1 MDADDPQRQR
11 LARAVE
17 GDIARATGRRYQID
31 LAALDERSLREPAAP
46 APRPRRRA
54 ARDGPAGAPL
64 PLAALIAW
72 ARSVALAR
80 PHEAPRR
87 EVGAP

>member
-31 LAALDERSLREPAAP
+31 LAALDERSLRELQRLLRDLDAEQ
-46 APRPRRRA
+46 RA
-54 ARDGPAGAPL
+54 AVQRARLL
-64 PLAALIAW
+64 PW
-72 ARSVALAR
+72 QR
-80 PHEAPRR
+80 
-87 EVGAP
+87 

>member
-31 LAALDERSLREPAAP
+31 LAALDERSLRELQRLLRDLDAEQ
-46 APRPRRRA
+46 RA
-54 ARDGPAGAPL
+54 AVQR
-64 PLAALIAW
+64 
-72 ARSVALAR
+72 ARLF
-80 PHEAPRR
+80 PWPR
-87 EVGAP
+87 

>member
-31 LAALDERSLREPAAP
+31 LAALDERSLRELQRLLRDLDAEQ
-46 APRPRRRA
+46 RA
-54 ARDGPAGAPL
+54 AVQR
-64 PLAALIAW
+64 
-72 ARSVALAR
+72 ARVFPWQR
-80 PHEAPRR
+80 
-87 EVGAP
+87 

>member
-31 LAALDERSLREPAAP
+31 LAALDERSLRELQRLLRDLDAEQ
-46 APRPRRRA
+46 RA
-54 ARDGPAGAPL
+54 AVQR
-64 PLAALIAW
+64 
-72 ARSVALAR
+72 ARLF
-80 PHEAPRR
+80 PW
-87 EVGAP
+87 